1 MPTHALLLQLGRHLL
16 CYLQLGATAAAEYRS
31 AWVRRVVMLLV
42 GLVVA
47 VIGVVVSWVAGLV
60 AVWDTPWRLAYVV
73 LSALLLVVAAAVML
87 YRALTPPAAGPAAR
101 IFRAELRKD
110 MELFQEWKSTL

>member
-31 AWVRRVVMLLV
+31 AWVRRIVMLLV
-42 GLVVA
+42 GTMVA
-47 VIGVVVSWVAGLV
+47 VIGVRGVVGRGPGRPMGYAMAAGLCG
-60 AVWDTPWRLAYVV
+60 RQR
-73 LSALLLVVAAAVML
+73 AAAGGRSRVML

-110 MELFQEWKSTL
+110 MELFHEWKSTL

>member
-31 AWVRRVVMLLV
+31 AWVRRLVLLLAGAV
-42 GLVVA
+42 LAMAGLA
-47 VIGVVVSWVAGLV
+47 ALWIAGLV
-60 AVWDTPWRLAYVV
+60 ALWDTPWRLFYAAV
-73 LSALLLVVAAAVML
+73 SALLLLVVAAVML

-101 IFRAELRKD
+101 TIRAEFRKD